1 MGLVWGAWR
10 GECSEERGW
19 GWGGMPYGPLS
30 SESPEAPK
38 GILPD
43 RAGRRCVCG
52 GLALACSGSR
62 ADRRVL
68 SRSCCPPSVSWPGRE
83 SGRGVEAAGGFLRC

>member
-1 MGLVWGAWR
+1 M
-10 GECSEERGW
+10 W

-52 GLALACSGSR
+52 GLTLACSGGVWVAGGLAGAEPQLLSSK
-62 ADRRVL
+62 RVL
-68 SRSCCPPSVSWPGRE
+68 
-83 SGRGVEAAGGFLRC
+83 A